1 MYIDRGEKSENEFVF
16 DMLHD
21 SKAAIEQV
29 FGQPLGWE
37 RLDNKRACRIK
48 AKLDGNV
55 FDREEWE
62 SMINHMTNA
71 MYRLE
76 KAMKEQVKTVGIA
89 LKNQLP
95 E

>member
-1 MYIDRGEKSENEFVF
+1 
-16 DMLHD
+16 
-21 SKAAIEQV
+21 
-29 FGQPLGWE
+29 
-37 RLDNKRACRIK
+37 
-48 AKLDGNV
+48 
-55 FDREEWE
+55 
-62 SMINHMTNA
+62 MTNA